1 VVNCYSLNQDIL
13 RKGVAKPRQTIDE
26 ISGLGL
32 TLLFRA
38 KKSCK
43 IINSGLYL
51 HVVFSG
57 DAAFKTLSCSVSRV
71 NKKSK
76 TPYTILCVDD
86 DTEMIGLLRE
96 VVSQLGHTSVTA
108 VDGIDALE
116 KLGEHQVDIVI
127 TDISMPRMNGID
139 LTKRI
144 KTDLEDVDVVVVT
157 GYMDEYKYT
166 DVIEIGASDFISKP
180 FNINELEAK
189 INRIIRERELRAELK
204 RLSIRDGLT
213 GLFNRR
219 YFDEN
224 LKREAIR
231 AFRQHYGLFL
241 LLVDVDNFKD
251 YNDQFGHQKGDDLLK
266 ELARLMMLYSRDNVD
281 SVYRY
286 GGDEFAVII
295 PHAEHE
301 QAMMVAKRLRSKFNS
316 SNLGPTSLSMGMA
329 QLDGRLKS
337 LEQDL
342 ENLLRRADQYLYMSK
357 NKGGDQICAAG
368 EHSDPKNPP
377 TNEKT
382 YQKG

>member
-1 VVNCYSLNQDIL
+1 M
-13 RKGVAKPRQTIDE
+13 
-26 ISGLGL
+26 
-32 TLLFRA
+32 
-38 KKSCK
+38 
-43 IINSGLYL
+43 
-51 HVVFSG
+51 
-57 DAAFKTLSCSVSRV
+57 
-71 NKKSK
+71 NKESQ
-76 TPYTILCVDD
+76 TPYAILSVDD
-86 DTEMIGLLRE
+86 DAEMLGLLHE
-96 VVSQLGHTSVTA
+96 VVSQLGHNSVTA
-108 VDGIDALE
+108 VDGVDALE
-116 KLGEHQVDIVI
+116 KLVDDHFDIVI
-127 TDISMPRMNGID
+127 TDISMPKMNGID

-157 GYMDEYKYT
+157 GYQDEYKYT

-213 GLFNRR
+213 GLYNRR

-295 PHAEHE
+295 PHAEHK
-301 QAMMVAKRLRSKFNS
+301 QAMMVAKRLRSKFNAS
-316 SNLGPTSLSMGMA
+316 ELGPASLSMGMA
-329 QLDGRLKS
+329 QLDGRLKT

-342 ENLLRRADQYLYMSK
+342 ENLLRTADQYLYMAK
-357 NKGGDQICAAG
+357 NNGGDQIRA
-368 EHSDPKNPP
+368 E
-377 TNEKT
+377 NE
-382 YQKG
+382 GSNL

>member
-1 VVNCYSLNQDIL
+1 MSL
-13 RKGVAKPRQTIDE
+13 
-26 ISGLGL
+26 
-32 TLLFRA
+32 
-38 KKSCK
+38 
-43 IINSGLYL
+43 
-51 HVVFSG
+51 
-57 DAAFKTLSCSVSRV
+57 FKTAIFELYFGSVTRV
-71 NKKSK
+71 NKKNR
-76 TPYTILCVDD
+76 TPYSILSVDD
-86 DTEMIGLLRE
+86 DTEMIGLLHE
-96 VVSQLGHTSVTA
+96 VVSQLGHTSFTA
-108 VDGIDALE
+108 VDGVDALE

-157 GYMDEYKYT
+157 GYQDEYKYT

-213 GLFNRR
+213 GLYNRR

-251 YNDQFGHQKGDDLLK
+251 YNDHFGHQKGDDLLK

-295 PHAEHE
+295 PHAQHQ
-301 QAMMVAKRLRSKFNS
+301 QAMMVARRLRSKFNT
-316 SNLGPTSLSMGMA
+316 SNLGPASLSMGMA
-329 QLDGRLKS
+329 RLEGGLKS
-337 LEQDL
+337 LEQEL
-342 ENLLRRADQYLYMSK
+342 ENLLRTADQYLYIAK
-357 NKGGDQICAAG
+357 NNGGDQICAA
-368 EHSDPKNPP
+368 EENSAKRKQTADPSS
-377 TNEKT
+377 
-382 YQKG
+382 

>member
-1 VVNCYSLNQDIL
+1 MNQ
-13 RKGVAKPRQTIDE
+13 KG
-26 ISGLGL
+26 
-32 TLLFRA
+32 
-38 KKSCK
+38 
-43 IINSGLYL
+43 N
-51 HVVFSG
+51 
-57 DAAFKTLSCSVSRV
+57 
-71 NKKSK
+71 
-76 TPYTILCVDD
+76 TPYTILSVDD
-86 DTEMIGLLRE
+86 DTEMASLLHE
-96 VVSQLGHTSVTA
+96 VVSQLGHTSITA
-108 VDGIDALE
+108 VDGVDALE
-116 KLGEHQVDIVI
+116 KLGERQFDIVI
-127 TDISMPRMNGID
+127 TDIAMPRMNGIE

-157 GYMDEYKYT
+157 GYQDKYKYT

-213 GLFNRR
+213 GLYNRR

-224 LKREAIR
+224 LKRETIR

-295 PHAEHE
+295 PHAEPK
-301 QAMMVAKRLRSKFNS
+301 QAMMVAKRLRSKFNAS
-316 SNLGPTSLSMGMA
+316 DLGPASLSMGMA
-329 QLDGRLKS
+329 RLEGKLKS

-342 ENLLRRADQYLYMSK
+342 ENLLRAADQHLYMAK
-357 NKGGDQICAAG
+357 NNGGDQIRAAG
-368 EHSDPKNPP
+368 ENARTQNSPYNQPSCQQP
-377 TNEKT
+377 
-382 YQKG
+382 

>member
-1 VVNCYSLNQDIL
+1 MNQ
-13 RKGVAKPRQTIDE
+13 KG
-26 ISGLGL
+26 
-32 TLLFRA
+32 
-38 KKSCK
+38 
-43 IINSGLYL
+43 N
-51 HVVFSG
+51 
-57 DAAFKTLSCSVSRV
+57 
-71 NKKSK
+71 
-76 TPYTILCVDD
+76 TPYTILSVDD
-86 DTEMIGLLRE
+86 DTEMAALLHE

-108 VDGIDALE
+108 VDGVDALE
-116 KLGEHQVDIVI
+116 KLGERQFDMVI
-127 TDISMPRMNGID
+127 TDIAMPRMNGIE

-157 GYMDEYKYT
+157 GYQDKYKYT

-213 GLFNRR
+213 GLYNRR

-241 LLVDVDNFKD
+241 LLVDVDNFKN

-295 PHAEHE
+295 PHAEPQ
-301 QAMMVAKRLRSKFNS
+301 QAMMVAKRLRSKFNAS
-316 SNLGPTSLSMGMA
+316 DLGPASLSMGMA
-329 QLDGRLKS
+329 RLEGKLKS

-342 ENLLRRADQYLYMSK
+342 ENLLRTADQHLYMAK
-357 NKGGDQICAAG
+357 NNGGDQIRAAG
-368 EHSDPKNPP
+368 ENARTQNSPYNQAS
-377 TNEKT
+377 
-382 YQKG
+382 YQQT

>member
-1 VVNCYSLNQDIL
+1 MSF
-13 RKGVAKPRQTIDE
+13 
-26 ISGLGL
+26 LG
-32 TLLFRA
+32 TALF
-38 KKSCK
+38 KSWA
-43 IINSGLYL
+43 L
-51 HVVFSG
+51 
-57 DAAFKTLSCSVSRV
+57 RV
-71 NKKSK
+71 NKVDKKKK
-76 TPYTILCVDD
+76 TPYNILSVDD
-86 DTEMIGLLRE
+86 DAEMIGLLHE
-96 VVSQLGHTSVTA
+96 VVSQLGHGSATA
-108 VDGIDALE
+108 VDGVDALE
-116 KLGEHQVDIVI
+116 KLGENHFDIVI

-144 KTDLEDVDVVVVT
+144 KTDLEDVDVLVVT
-157 GYMDEYKYT
+157 GYQDEYKYT

-295 PHAEHE
+295 PHAEHK
-301 QAMMVAKRLRSKFNS
+301 QAMMVAKRLRSKFNA
-316 SNLGPTSLSMGMA
+316 SNLGPASLSMGMA
-329 QLDGRLKS
+329 QLEGRLKT

-342 ENLLRRADQYLYMSK
+342 ENLLRTADQYLYVAK
-357 NKGGDQICAAG
+357 NNGGDQIRAA
-368 EHSDPKNPP
+368 EENSHLKN
-377 TNEKT
+377 
-382 YQKG
+382 

>member
-1 VVNCYSLNQDIL
+1 
-13 RKGVAKPRQTIDE
+13 
-26 ISGLGL
+26 
-32 TLLFRA
+32 
-38 KKSCK
+38 
-43 IINSGLYL
+43 
-51 HVVFSG
+51 
-57 DAAFKTLSCSVSRV
+57 V

-76 TPYTILCVDD
+76 TPYTILSVDD
-86 DTEMIGLLRE
+86 DTEMIGLLHE

-116 KLGEHQVDIVI
+116 KLGENQFDIVI

-157 GYMDEYKYT
+157 GYQDEYKYT

-301 QAMMVAKRLRSKFNS
+301 QAMMVARRLRSKFNS
-316 SNLGPTSLSMGMA
+316 SNLGPASLSMGMA
-329 QLDGRLKS
+329 QLEGKLKS

-342 ENLLRRADQYLYMSK
+342 ENLLRTADQYLYISK
-357 NKGGDQICAAG
+357 HNGGDQIRAP
-368 EHSDPKNPP
+368 EENSDPKNPP
-377 TNEKT
+377 VDQNS
-382 YQKG
+382 YH

>member
-1 VVNCYSLNQDIL
+1 MSLC
-13 RKGVAKPRQTIDE
+13 RTTV
-26 ISGLGL
+26 
-32 TLLFRA
+32 
-38 KKSCK
+38 
-43 IINSGLYL
+43 
-51 HVVFSG
+51 
-57 DAAFKTLSCSVSRV
+57 FKTYSYSVTRV

-76 TPYTILCVDD
+76 SPYTILSVDD
-86 DTEMIGLLRE
+86 DTEMIGLLHE

-116 KLGEHQVDIVI
+116 KLGENQFDIVI

-144 KTDLEDVDVVVVT
+144 KTDLDDVDVVVVT
-157 GYMDEYKYT
+157 GYQDEYKYT
-166 DVIEIGASDFISKP
+166 DVIDIGASDFISKP

-295 PHAEHE
+295 PHAEHR

-316 SNLGPTSLSMGMA
+316 NNLGPASLSMGMA
-329 QLDGRLKS
+329 QLAGRLKS

-342 ENLLRRADQYLYMSK
+342 ENLLRTADQYLYVAK
-357 NKGGDQICAAG
+357 NNGGDQICAA
-368 EHSDPKNPP
+368 EEISDPENPP
-377 TNEKT
+377 VDQSS
-382 YQKG
+382 YH

>member
-1 VVNCYSLNQDIL
+1 
-13 RKGVAKPRQTIDE
+13 
-26 ISGLGL
+26 
-32 TLLFRA
+32 
-38 KKSCK
+38 
-43 IINSGLYL
+43 
-51 HVVFSG
+51 
-57 DAAFKTLSCSVSRV
+57 V
-71 NKKSK
+71 NKLDKKKK
-76 TPYTILCVDD
+76 TPYNILSVDD
-86 DTEMIGLLRE
+86 DAEMIGLLHE
-96 VVSQLGHTSVTA
+96 VVSQLGHGSATA
-108 VDGIDALE
+108 VDGVDALE
-116 KLGEHQVDIVI
+116 KLGENHFDIVI

-144 KTDLEDVDVVVVT
+144 KTDLEDVDVLVVT
-157 GYMDEYKYT
+157 GYQDEYKYT

-295 PHAEHE
+295 PHAEHK
-301 QAMMVAKRLRSKFNS
+301 QAMMVAKRLRSKFNAS
-316 SNLGPTSLSMGMA
+316 SLGPASLSMGMA
-329 QLDGRLKS
+329 QLEGRLKT

-342 ENLLRRADQYLYMSK
+342 ENLLRTADQYLYVAK
-357 NKGGDQICAAG
+357 NNGGDQIRAA
-368 EHSDPKNPP
+368 EENSHLKN
-377 TNEKT
+377 
-382 YQKG
+382 